1 MTIRENIIASAVSF
15 LQDPN
20 VVASPIENRIAFL
33 QSKNLTQ
40 EEIDEAMLRASGT
53 GSPSNYQN
61 ATSQHQIVQPPTASY
76 RNYQYSQWQAPPPI
90 PTRDWRDWFIMAT
103 IMGGVGFGL
112 LTVAKRYIIPLIA
125 PPTPPQLE
133 QDKKAIDESFEKAFS
148 LLDQLSKDTELLK
161 TSEEARTKRLDA
173 ALTEVESVTN
183 DLKAASRRREDESRR
198 ITDEVQSF
206 RNLIPKAIEEQ
217 RGKTDARL
225 KEINAELKSL
235 KLLMGQRINSANS
248 NAFGRASSTGI
259 LTGASVDEVT
269 SPEISEVKST
279 TPPANNVVSSMFN
292 AGYGGKASIPS
303 WQLAAN
309 RSASS
314 TTQSGS
320 VGGAIEQSS
329 TTHDE

>member
-20 VVASPIENRIAFL
+20 VAASPIENRVAFL

-40 EEIDEAMLRASGT
+40 EEIDEAMLRTSTATS
-53 GSPSNYQN
+53 SSYYQN
-61 ATSQHQIVQPPTASY
+61 TTSPHQIAHPPKASY
-76 RNYQYSQWQAPPPI
+76 GSHQYSWQAPPPI

-112 LTVAKRYIIPLIA
+112 LTVVKRYVYPIIA

-133 QDKKAIDESFEKAFS
+133 QDKQAIDESFERAFS
-148 LLDQLSKDTELLK
+148 LLDQLSKDTDSLK
-161 TSEEARTKRLDA
+161 ASEETRTRRLDA
-173 ALTEVESVTN
+173 ALTEVESVIN

-198 ITDEVQSF
+198 ITEDVQGF
-206 RNLIPKAIEEQ
+206 RNLVPKAIEEQ
-217 RGKTDARL
+217 REKTDNRL

-235 KLLMGQRINSANS
+235 KLLMSQRINSASPS
-248 NAFGRASSTGI
+248 NFARASSMGISTGV
-259 LTGASVDEVT
+259 TVDDVT
-269 SPEISEVKST
+269 SSEISEGKLT
-279 TPPANNVVSSMFN
+279 TPPANNVISTMFN
-292 AGYGGKASIPS
+292 AGYAGKASIPS

-314 TTQSGS
+314 TGPSSSIS
-320 VGGAIEQSS
+320 VGIEQGN
-329 TTHDE
+329 TTQDE